1 MGRLKINVQ
10 YPPELKTKRSSK
22 LPKDRQIIPKDMN
35 FRVHKVPAGCIDFE
49 MFLRIYDYKFNH
61 LWSNEEI
68 AEEFDLDE
76 RHVDDLL
83 LYFKPFNNRVV
94 DKKKYVSYS
103 TFMQDKTY
111 VKMANMLG
119 RDVETFERI
128 PEYNQE
134 LAKIEQENK
143 AAELYEHADEI
154 NEETEEEAN
163 ERIESLKFK
172 HEIFFLREKAE
183 EEEANA
189 GESGAGKSSTGKPK
203 AQDNVTAERSSDPKV
218 KRTSDPNAR
227 SASDPKG
234 AVDLKVDLKG
244 SKSNETAR
252 SDSQSDAKK
261 DAKSGAK
268 VKKTKRAKS
277 SAKSEDGRQDSSN
290 KQDAGG
296 KC

>member
-1 MGRLKINVQ
+1 MGRLKINVR
-10 YPPELKTKRSSK
+10 YPPEMKTNRRSK

-35 FRVHKVPAGCIDFE
+35 FRVHQVPGGCIDFE
-49 MFLRIYDYKFNH
+49 MFLKIYDYKFNH

-68 AEEFDLDE
+68 AEEFGLDE

-83 LYFKPFNNRVV
+83 FYFKPFNNRVM
-94 DKKKYVSYS
+94 DKKQYTTYE

-119 RDVETFERI
+119 RDVETFKRI
-128 PEYNQE
+128 PEYKQE
-134 LAKIEQENK
+134 LAKIEEEHK
-143 AAELYEHADEI
+143 ATELFEHADEI

-183 EEEANA
+183 AEEANA
-189 GESGAGKSSTGKPK
+189 GEERDGEEIQRQSSAKT
-203 AQDNVTAERSSDPKV
+203 E
-218 KRTSDPNAR
+218 
-227 SASDPKG
+227 SASDPKAEAAG
-234 AVDLKVDLKG
+234 DLKDGLKSEAKDATRADSQNDAKGDLK
-244 SKSNETAR
+244 S
-252 SDSQSDAKK
+252 

-268 VKKTKRAKS
+268 AKKTRKVKS
-277 SAKSEDGRQDSSN
+277 SAKSD
-290 KQDAGG
+290 DANSPQEKKDAKS